1 MPNTLFFGDVLR
13 FERNIQGLTFR
24 DLERRAGIPYQ
35 LISTYEQK
43 KKMPSLFN
51 AIQIAYAL
59 GCSIAYLVGD
69 DTMTESERK
78 KFEVI
83 REQKIL
89 EGMEEWM

>member
-1 MPNTLFFGDVLR
+1 MTLKG
-13 FERNIQGLTFR
+13 EREFHTSSFPLMNK
-24 DLERRAGIPYQ
+24 
-35 LISTYEQK
+35 K